1 MRKRFLEN
9 SMRLFRYC
17 TRLYKIITSILYSL
31 KGAGSEVVGLST
43 LRLHFLHTAAPG
55 AAPAYEDFF
64 PKASLRCLGS
74 RLGVFREERGLSGRW
89 EWLGLEL
96 QKWHGKRLRRG
107 SEVWAVAE
115 SDWGW
120 SCRNGMGRGYGGG
133 ARFERSLRVTGAGAA
148 EMAWEEATEGE
159 RGLSGRWELLGL
171 ELQKWHGKRLRRGS
185 EVWAVA
191 GSYWGWSCRNG
202 MGRGYGG
209 GARFER
215 SLRVTGAGAAE
226 MAWEE
231 ATEGE
236 RGLSGRWELLGLELQ
251 KWHGKRPRRGRERG
265 LSGRCELLGLELQK
279 WHGKGERGLSGRWE
293 LLGLELQKWHGK
305 GERGLSG
312 RWELLGLE
320 LQKWHGKRLRRGS
333 EVWAVAGSYWGW
345 SCRNG
350 MGRGYGGGARFERS
364 LGVTGRNGMG
374 RGYGGGARFERSLRV
389 TGAGAAEM
397 AWEEATEGERGL
409 RGRWELLARRLRR
422 GSEVWVDAES
432 RWGWSC
438 RNGMGGGYGGGAR
451 FECTL
456 RSAGAGAAEM
466 AWEEATEGERG
477 LSGRWESLGL
487 ELQKWDGRR
496 LRRGSEVWVYAESR
510 WGWSC
515 RNSMGGG
522 YGGGARFEC
531 IRWGWRCRN
540 NMGGGYGGGA
550 RSEGTLRYGEAG
562 DAEIAWEDAMEGERG
577 RRLRGGEGRWGW
589 RCRNSMGGGYGGGAR
604 LEGKVCLQMGPEQPN
619 QWKVESPIFWEKMG
633 LYFCIVF
640 GCCAQ
645 GDRYG
650 MWCPV

>member
-1 MRKRFLEN
+1 MA
-9 SMRLFRYC
+9 S
-17 TRLYKIITSILYSL
+17 
-31 KGAGSEVVGLST
+31 
-43 LRLHFLHTAAPG
+43 
-55 AAPAYEDFF
+55 FF

-89 EWLGLEL
+89 ELLGLEL

-115 SDWGW
+115 SYW

-133 ARFERSLRVTGAGAA
+133 ARFERSLRVTGVGAA

-236 RGLSGRWELLGLELQ
+236 RGLSGRCELLGLELQ
-251 KWHGKRPRRGRERG
+251 KWHGKRLRRGSEVWAVAESYWGWSCRNGTGRGYGGEARFERSLRVIG
-265 LSGRCELLGLELQK
+265 AGAVEMA
-279 WHGKGERGLSGRWE
+279 WE
-293 LLGLELQKWHGK
+293 EATE

-350 MGRGYGGGARFERS
+350 MGRGYGER
-364 LGVTGRNGMG
+364 
-374 RGYGGGARFERSLRV
+374 ARFERSLRV

-397 AWEEATEGERGL
+397 AWEEATEWGRGL
-409 RGRWELLARRLRR
+409 SGRWELLGLELQKWHGKRLRR
-422 GSEVWVDAES
+422 GSEVWAVAES
-432 RWGWSC
+432 YWGWSC
-438 RNGMGGGYGGGAR
+438 RNGMGRGYGGWAVAGSYWGWSCRNGMGRGYGGGAR
-451 FECTL
+451 FA
-456 RSAGAGAAEM
+456 RSLGVTGAGAAEMAWEEATGGARFERSLGVTGAGAAEM

-477 LSGRWESLGL
+477 LSGRWELLGL
-487 ELQKWDGRR
+487 ELQKWHGKR
-496 LRRGSEVWVYAESR
+496 LRRGSEVWAVAESY

-515 RNSMGGG
+515 RNGTGRG
-522 YGGGARFEC
+522 YGGGARFE
-531 IRWGWRCRN
+531 W
-540 NMGGGYGGGA
+540 
-550 RSEGTLRYGEAG
+550 TLR
-562 DAEIAWEDAMEGERG
+562 
-577 RRLRGGEGRWGW
+577 
-589 RCRNSMGGGYGGGAR
+589 
-604 LEGKVCLQMGPEQPN
+604 VCL
-619 QWKVESPIFWEKMG
+619 W
-633 LYFCIVF
+633 
-640 GCCAQ
+640 
-645 GDRYG
+645 R
-650 MWCPV
+650 